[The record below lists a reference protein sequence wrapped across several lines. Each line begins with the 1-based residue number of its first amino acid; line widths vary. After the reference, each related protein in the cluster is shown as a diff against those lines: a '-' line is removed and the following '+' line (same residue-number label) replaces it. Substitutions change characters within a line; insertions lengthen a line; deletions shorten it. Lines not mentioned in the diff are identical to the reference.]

1 MWSQAQEMERLILLH
16 EDALSRA
23 FDGVEAHPFHYCV
36 NMPALVMAL
45 ALAGAGLVGAA
56 VLWHTGAVPDV
67 IWGALGAASALLG
80 AWALHWR
87 WVARTSFVAFTEQ
100 HLFIGDHKRAWRIE
114 RALLDAAVLG
124 FDRMRPSRLRAQ
136 LDLRVGGQHIP
147 LLIFHP
153 MVFVKD
159 MEMLTASLLA
169 HIQQE
174 EDEMAS
180 QDEPQPEVQDVRV
193 STSP

>member
-1 MWSQAQEMERLILLH
+1 MERLILLH
-16 EDALSRA
+16 EDALLRA
-23 FDGVEAHPFHYCV
+23 FEGVEAHPFHYRA
-36 NMPALVMAL
+36 NMPALAMAL
-45 ALAGAGLVGAA
+45 VVAGAGVAGAA
-56 VLWHTGAVPDV
+56 ALWHTGAAPDF
-67 IWGALGAASALLG
+67 IWGALVVASALLG

-100 HLFIGDHKRAWRIE
+100 HLFVGDHKRAWRIE

-136 LDLRVGGQHIP
+136 LDLKVGGQEIP

-153 MVFVKD
+153 MAFAKD

-169 HIQQE
+169 HIQQD
-174 EDEMAS
+174 EDEAVS
-180 QDEPQPEVQDVRV
+180 QDEPHREVQDVSI
-193 STSP
+193 STDS